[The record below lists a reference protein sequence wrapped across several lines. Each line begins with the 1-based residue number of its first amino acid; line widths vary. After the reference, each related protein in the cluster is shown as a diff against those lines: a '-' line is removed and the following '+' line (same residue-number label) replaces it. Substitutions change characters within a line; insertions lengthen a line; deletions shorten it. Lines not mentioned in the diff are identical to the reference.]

1 MKMNRHQKDAVL
13 NEGIRMNT
21 KKMKKNKQSGFT
33 LIELL
38 IVIGLLGA
46 LTALILPRLS
56 ADREEAMGDVCDYN
70 QAGSV
75 RVLTQYKDMFGAYPA
90 GMHNGLDG
98 TDAAAEA
105 IEGLPDAQEDH
116 MITSIATTRLAL
128 SANQAASLAAAGITS
143 VASDTGYN
151 ITTVAAGVNVA
162 QACADDGENP
172 WFDDGGVEMT
182 FDGVA
187 ISDWADGTDGPSWNV
202 DGGAGPVVCLWITP
216 TVDWESAQGDGGN
229 SDWTKGSVEY
239 GISMEGKC
247 PIPVV
252 PASGDEVSFAYYMAY
267 FKVFNDGTAARMIGS
282 TCPECGILNP

>member
-1 MKMNRHQKDAVL
+1 
-13 NEGIRMNT
+13 MNT
-21 KKMKKNKQSGFT
+21 KKMKKSKQSGFT

-70 QAGSV
+70 QAGTV
-75 RVLTQYKDMFGAYPA
+75 RVLTQYEDMFGAYPA
-90 GMHNGLDG
+90 GMHNGLED
-98 TDAAAEA
+98 TDATAEA
-105 IEGLPDAQEDH
+105 MEGLPSAQTEH
-116 MITSIATTRLAL
+116 MVTDIDDTRLAL
-128 SANQAASLAAAGITS
+128 SADQADSLAAAGITN
-143 VASDTGYN
+143 VASGTGYN
-151 ITTVAAGVNVA
+151 IATVEAAVNVA
-162 QACADDGENP
+162 QACAADGTNP
-172 WFDDGGVEMT
+172 WNDDGGVEMT

-187 ISDWADGTDGPSWNV
+187 ISDWATGAAGSPSWNV

-216 TVDWESAQGDGGN
+216 TVDWASAQGDGGN

-252 PASGDEVSFAYYMAY
+252 AAEEGDEVSFAYYMAY
-267 FKVFNDGTAARMIGS
+267 FKVFDDGTAARMIGS

>member
-1 MKMNRHQKDAVL
+1 MTTNK
-13 NEGIRMNT
+13 T
-21 KKMKKNKQSGFT
+21 KKSQGGFT

-70 QAGSV
+70 QAGTV
-75 RVLTQYKDMFGAYPA
+75 RVLTQYADMFGAYPA

-98 TDAAAEA
+98 TDATAEA
-105 IEGLPDAQEDH
+105 MEGLPGAQEEH
-116 MITSIATTRLAL
+116 MVTDIATTRLEL
-128 SANQAASLAAAGITS
+128 SADQADSLAAAGITS
-143 VASDTGYN
+143 VASGTGYS
-151 ITTVAAGVNVA
+151 ITTVEEEVNVA

-187 ISDWADGTDGPSWNV
+187 ISDWATGAAGSPSWNE

-216 TVDWESAQGDGGN
+216 TVDWASAQGDGGN
-229 SDWTKGSVEY
+229 SDWTKSSVEY

-282 TCPECGILNP
+282 TCPECGVLNP